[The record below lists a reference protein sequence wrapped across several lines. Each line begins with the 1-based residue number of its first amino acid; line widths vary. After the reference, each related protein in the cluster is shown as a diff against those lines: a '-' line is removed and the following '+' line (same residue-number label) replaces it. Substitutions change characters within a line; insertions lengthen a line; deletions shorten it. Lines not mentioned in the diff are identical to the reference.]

1 MKELAYRVFVDIW
14 RLACKYRFQKL
25 DDPRWESL
33 IEDAG
38 RLLERYKGTDAE
50 YLFRSLF
57 AGVQS
62 FYERMQSE
70 SEEKRF

>member
-1 MKELAYRVFVDIW
+1 MRELAYRVFVDMW

-25 DDPRWESL
+25 DDTRWESL
-33 IEDAG
+33 TEDAG

-50 YLFRSLF
+50 YLFRFLF

-62 FYERMQSE
+62 FYERIQKE
-70 SEEKRF
+70 SKDL